1 MSVLVLGSRGQ
12 LAQHLRDTLAG
23 ARYWG
28 RREYSLEDPLAAET
42 AMVEAAPS
50 IIVNAAAYTAVD
62 QAEKEPE
69 AAWRINAEG
78 AACAARAAAR
88 LGVPII
94 QVSTDYVFD
103 GSSDRAYR
111 DTDATLPT
119 NVYGRTKLAGE
130 LAVASIA
137 PKHWILRASWVFSE
151 LDGNFLTTMLRLANE
166 RDRLR
171 VVADQHGRPTY
182 AGDLARVISRLV
194 TDRTAPMV
202 PWGIHH
208 VSGGDAISWHGFAE
222 HIIETAFKNE
232 LVERRPYLEAIGT
245 AEYPTLARRPMN
257 SVLEPSRSL
266 TRELNMQPDWRAGVQ
281 EVITRLRGSRRR

>member
-1 MSVLVLGSRGQ
+1 
-12 LAQHLRDTLAG
+12 
-23 ARYWG
+23 
-28 RREYSLEDPLAAET
+28 
-42 AMVEAAPS
+42 MVEAAPS

-94 QVSTDYVFD
+94 HLSTDYVFD

-111 DTDATLPT
+111 DTDATFPT

-137 PKHWILRASWVFSE
+137 PKHWVLRVSWVFSE

-166 RDRLR
+166 GDRLR

-182 AGDLARVISRLV
+182 AGDLARVIAHLA
-194 TDRTAPMV
+194 TDPTAPLV

-208 VSGGDAISWHGFAE
+208 VSGGEAISWHGFAE
-222 HIIETAFKNE
+222 HIIGTGYESG
-232 LVERRPYLEAIGT
+232 LLERRPYLEAIGT
-245 AEYPTLARRPMN
+245 AEYPTLALRPLN

-266 TRELNMQPDWRAGVQ
+266 TKALDVQPDWRVGV
-281 EVITRLRGSRRR
+281 EDVIARLRGSRRL